1 MKDLKILAK
10 QTAIYGLSSTLGR
23 FLNYLLIFLH
33 MNVFNPS
40 DLGVVSNLYAY
51 FGLLIVVL
59 TYGTETGYFR
69 FVEKEKDKE
78 KIYSTL
84 LSSLFITSGLFIL
97 ITLLFP
103 ESIAKA
109 INYEHNKE
117 YIVLFGIIIG
127 LDTFC
132 SIPLARL
139 RHENKAMLFA
149 KINIISIV
157 INIALNL
164 YFLLLAPYLSRI
176 IPENSIFNIFNGTTS
191 IVYVFIANLIASIG
205 KFIMLLFSLKIY
217 RIEFDFTLLKKILNY
232 SYPILIIGIAG
243 VINQSADKMIMPFLI
258 DKADDPLGQLG
269 IYAANYKLSVIMIV
283 FIQMFR
289 YAAEPFFFS
298 KAKDDDANIVYAQ
311 VMKYFVLFSLVITVA
326 TVCFID
332 LFRLVASDEYF
343 SGSKIVPIV
352 LIGNVFLGIFYN
364 LSIWYKLKDLTLY
377 GALIAVIG
385 SIVNIALNIVLVPKI
400 GYMGAAYACIS
411 GYFIIMI
418 IAYIW
423 GQKVMRIDYPVKEIT
438 YYFLFALSIIIT
450 SRLVKLNNMVLNYAF
465 KTILFFIFTGLIFY
479 NERKIFFEI
488 IRSRY
493 GRKSRK

>member
-1 MKDLKILAK
+1 
-10 QTAIYGLSSTLGR
+10 
-23 FLNYLLIFLH
+23 

-51 FGLLIVVL
+51 FGLLIVLL

-69 FVEKEKDKE
+69 FVEKEKDKD
-78 KIYSTL
+78 KIFTTL
-84 LSSLFITSGLFIL
+84 LTSLFITSGLFI
-97 ITLLFP
+97 IATIVFP
-103 ESIAKA
+103 GAIAKV

-117 YIVLFGIIIG
+117 YIILFGLIIG

-149 KINIISIV
+149 KINIISIL
-157 INIALNL
+157 INIVLNL
-164 YFLLLAPYLSRI
+164 YFLLLAPYLHKKV
-176 IPENSIFNIFNGTTS
+176 PETSVLNIFNETPT
-191 IVYVFIANLIASIG
+191 IVFVFIANLVASFG
-205 KFIMLLFSLKIY
+205 KFVLLLFSLKIR
-217 RIEFDFTLLKKILNY
+217 RIDFDFSVLKKILNY
-232 SYPILIIGIAG
+232 SYPILIIGVAG
-243 VINQSADKMIMPFLI
+243 VINQSADKILMPFLI
-258 DKADDPLGQLG
+258 DKADNPYGQLG
-269 IYAANYKLSVIMIV
+269 IYGANYKLTVIMIV

-298 KAKDDDANIVYAQ
+298 KAKDDDANDVYAQ
-311 VMKYFVLFSLVITVA
+311 VMKYFVLFSLLITVA

-332 LFRLVASDEYF
+332 LLRLVTSDEYF

-377 GALIAVIG
+377 GAFIAIVG
-385 SIVNIALNIVLVPKI
+385 SIVNISMNVILVPRI
-400 GYMGAAYACIS
+400 GYMGAAYACVS
-411 GYFIIMI
+411 GYFVIMVI
-418 IAYIW
+418 SYFW
-423 GQKVMRIDYPVKEIT
+423 GQKVMKIKYPVKEIGL
-438 YYFLFALSIIIT
+438 YFILALGIIIA
-450 SRLVKLNNMVLNYAF
+450 SRLVNIDNKILNYSY

-479 NERKIFFEI
+479 NERKLIFEI